1 MNSINIAEDVV
12 GRYAENI
19 FLPKMSCDL
28 AIRNCNPIVLSKTY
42 SSHQSGIVQL
52 PFSNIHLACSA

>member
-1 MNSINIAEDVV
+1 MEATVLV
-12 GRYAENI
+12 GRYAEKI
-19 FLPKMSCDL
+19 FLPNKSCDF
-28 AIRNCNPIVLSKTY
+28 AIKNCNPIVLSKTY